1 MYILRVLTLHQLRY
15 WIIELYIS
23 LTTFWCQFLNDD
35 SYLNLSLIIPSDVN
49 ELPDQLQVEEHSVE
63 ILASMTEM
71 DKGRAQDL
79 FLDLLREDFE
89 LDSLLSSTFDD
100 TLNDDADWD
109 LLDY

>member
-1 MYILRVLTLHQLRY
+1 M
-15 WIIELYIS
+15 
-23 LTTFWCQFLNDD
+23 
-35 SYLNLSLIIPSDVN
+35 
-49 ELPDQLQVEEHSVE
+49 E

-71 DKGRAQDL
+71 DEGRAQDL